1 MMNHADFNKHM
12 QISDGGLTSGISMTP
27 VTQQSM
33 DHFENVLNLN
43 MVTDYHYNPEYW
55 TTAYKNGSTPM
66 KEMEGR
72 LLTGFKSFID
82 HSENFNMIHLF
93 CEILQNFGSPESLS

>member
-1 MMNHADFNKHM
+1 MMMNHADFNKHM
-12 QISDGGLTSGISMTP
+12 QISDGGIQANGVSMTS
-27 VTQQSM
+27 VTQQTM

-55 TTAYKNGSTPM
+55 SSAYKNGSTPM

-72 LLTGFKSFID
+72 FLVGRRIIEKRS
-82 HSENFNMIHLF
+82 
-93 CEILQNFGSPESLS
+93 